1 MTANLDVDVAV
12 HPCHTLVRI
21 AGDLDMDTC
30 PHLAEVT
37 DALILGGRILIVDLS
52 HVPFMDCS
60 ALRSLLALDRRAHAE
75 QAVLKL
81 RGMSRQGLCLLNATG
96 TRRYFGLRRYA
107 G

>member
-1 MTANLDVDVAV
+1 MTTNLDVDVAV

-30 PHLAEVT
+30 PHLAKVT
-37 DALILGGRILIVDLS
+37 DALVLGGRILIADLS

-60 ALRSLLALDRRAHAE
+60 ALRSLLALHRRAHAE
-75 QAVLKL
+75 HAVLKL
-81 RGMSRQGLCLLNATG
+81 RDIPRQGLCLLNATG
-96 TRRYFGLRRYA
+96 TRRHFGLGRYA